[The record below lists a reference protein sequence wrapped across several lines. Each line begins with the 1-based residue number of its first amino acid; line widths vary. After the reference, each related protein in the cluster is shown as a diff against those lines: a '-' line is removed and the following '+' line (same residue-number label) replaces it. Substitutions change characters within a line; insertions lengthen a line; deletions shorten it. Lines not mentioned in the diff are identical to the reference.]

1 MQFGCLGAS
10 IGLFGA
16 LSCAVAIAQVAPIC
30 ALSEDDLV
38 AGFLQA
44 AETRPWLPAPNLV
57 RFPKREAV
65 IGVFHDKS
73 ARKPAD
79 TVARNLAIFHAM
91 GRSGFL
97 TVIRLAVGFS
107 EPTADIELV
116 FINRTASQSKFK
128 NEPVGV
134 LMSPR
139 SDRCR
144 VLLELAESDATV
156 RLISKAHVFV
166 DDDVGVPDLPDC
178 VADALRRAVGLIKW
192 NRELGAVEDRGAT
205 AQIFVAALYELP
217 AAPNMAIL
225 KKVLSD
231 KRSAVCSVRE

>member
-1 MQFGCLGAS
+1 
-10 IGLFGA
+10 
-16 LSCAVAIAQVAPIC
+16 
-30 ALSEDDLV
+30 
-38 AGFLQA
+38 
-44 AETRPWLPAPNLV
+44 
-57 RFPKREAV
+57 
-65 IGVFHDKS
+65 
-73 ARKPAD
+73 
-79 TVARNLAIFHAM
+79 
-91 GRSGFL
+91 
-97 TVIRLAVGFS
+97 
-107 EPTADIELV
+107 LV